1 MARGK
6 FDGLIEAVRYHPDG
20 TIDLLRLYERRGPT
34 FSDRVIYSRQQ
45 LVDALE
51 NGKKFVTGSRKPL
64 LGSTFDVHQRVYL
77 AKDGPSSAV
86 IATSKTASAENL
98 SGTPRF

>member
-6 FDGLIEAVRYHPDG
+6 FDGLIEAVRYHPDA
-20 TIDLLRLYERRGPT
+20 TIDLLRVYERRGPT

-64 LGSTFDVHQRVYL
+64 LASTFDVQERVYL
-77 AKDGPSSAV
+77 AKDGTSRAV
-86 IATSKTASAENL
+86 VATSKTASADSL
-98 SGTPRF
+98 PGTPLF